1 MPSDSIAFRKLES
14 KSNHPEKSRIETCRQ
29 TRYPAQPK
37 PSPLIQ
43 VERTGKGD
51 QYGHPEEG
59 GAVYKWLYEL
69 MEDDSWLSTL
79 VSAH

>member
-1 MPSDSIAFRKLES
+1 
-14 KSNHPEKSRIETCRQ
+14 
-29 TRYPAQPK
+29 
-37 PSPLIQ
+37 